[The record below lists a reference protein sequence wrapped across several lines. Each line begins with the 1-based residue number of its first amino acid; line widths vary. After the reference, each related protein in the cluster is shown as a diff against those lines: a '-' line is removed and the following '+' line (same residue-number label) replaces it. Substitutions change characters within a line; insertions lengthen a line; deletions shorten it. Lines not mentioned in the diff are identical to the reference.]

1 MKHQTQTLFPVEPD
15 ASLIEVVRAD
25 GKVLVR
31 LLGVN
36 VLCFDDGDVGARHCA
51 IVGLAETHEATGR
64 EVAQA
69 FGLSEVY
76 VSRLRGRYREHG
88 SSGLVPPPPGPRR
101 KSKLDGELVEQ
112 IRGLKNSGLIYVQI
126 AKQLGISIAS
136 VSRALTGPGPGQQVN
151 THPAEPLSLLT
162 DDEDGEAELQLD
174 GDEVSNVVALVQAPV
189 ESAERQ
195 FDQTAAVV
203 EPPVAPIEGT
213 IQVQHAG
220 AMMLHV
226 PLFQLGLQQAF
237 EAAGAQLAAARM
249 HDLGGVLSTLTLGF
263 GLGLANV
270 EQFKF
275 AVRGNL
281 GPMAGIAVAP
291 EIRTLRRKLGELS
304 EQLDTVILMR
314 EVARG
319 LVKMEPVWEGLH
331 YVDGHFTAYHG
342 ELPAPKTR
350 DPKRHCASRGR
361 TDTWVHDVWARPLFF
376 LTSPV
381 HDQLVSVIPKV
392 VEEIKAIA
400 GDNDNP
406 IFLIFDRGGY
416 SPNLFA
422 WLMDNDVDFAS
433 YLKGDFE
440 PLPDSEFKRKWW
452 AFEGARHTYELAE
465 TKLTLGEHAYRIIVK
480 RDGPGA
486 KQIPIITSLD
496 RTNPAKIVHLVKL
509 RWRQENG
516 LKDLVHLSFIDGI
529 VEYGGDEEPDPTKI
543 LHPEREKLKAQ
554 LMDLRQQRTAL
565 QTELGVAVMDHSK
578 NRSTSMRGFKA
589 AHEQQRQQIEQLLQ
603 QEEKLEKAIS
613 LLPARIRRC
622 DLDPTK
628 MRAILRTER
637 RTMVNTIKLSVDNA
651 QRWLARKFLAHL
663 DDLDEYRTQ
672 LRNLLRQPGEL
683 LYDQVAGRLT
693 TRLHPPDSPKIRKA
707 LAGLLEDLN
716 ALSPRTLD
724 GRWELKFELTATG

>member
-1 MKHQTQTLFPVEPD
+1 MNHNTLFPVEPE
-15 ASLIEVVRAD
+15 ASRIEVVRAD

-51 IVGLAETHEATGR
+51 IVGLAETHKVTGR

-88 SSGLVPPPPGPRR
+88 SSGLVPPPPGPRH
-101 KSKLDGELVEQ
+101 KSKLSDELVEQ
-112 IRGLKNSGLIYVQI
+112 IIGLKKSGLVYVQI
-126 AKQLGISIAS
+126 AEQLGISIAS
-136 VSRALTGPGPGQQVN
+136 VSRALTGPGQQVN
-151 THPAEPLSLLT
+151 RAEPLSLLP
-162 DDEDGEAELQLD
+162 EERSGEAEPIPQPQLD
-174 GDEVSNVVALVQAPV
+174 GDLDVVQAPD
-189 ESAERQ
+189 E
-195 FDQTAAVV
+195 TAAVV
-203 EPPVAPIEGT
+203 EPLVAPLEG
-213 IQVQHAG
+213 IISVQHAG

-226 PLFQLGLQQAF
+226 PLFQLGLQKAF
-237 EAAGAQLAAARM
+237 EAAGAKLAPART

-304 EQLDTVILMR
+304 EQIDTVILTR

-319 LVKMEPVWEGLH
+319 LIKMEPVWEGLH

-400 GDNDNP
+400 GDDDNP

-440 PLPDSEFKRKWW
+440 PLPDSEFKLKWW

-465 TKLTLGEHAYRIIVK
+465 TKLTLGEHTYRIIVK

-486 KQIPIITSLD
+486 KQIPIITSLK

-529 VEYGGDEEPDPTKI
+529 VEYGGEEEPDPTKI
-543 LHPEREKLKAQ
+543 LHPEREKLKVQ

-565 QTELGVAVMDHSK
+565 QTELGVAVMDNSR
-578 NRSTSMRGFKA
+578 NRSTSMRGFKT
-589 AHEQQRQQIEQLLQ
+589 AHEKQRQQIEQLLQ

-613 LLPARIRRC
+613 VLPARIRRC

-637 RTMVNTIKLSVDNA
+637 RTMVNSLKLSVDNA